1 MLSEDFS
8 LTSASEDFFD
18 VAHMIG
24 IQDKDKYKGAI
35 TVVSKFLNPNLKYY
49 TPRVN
54 HQVGLD
60 NLQFAI
66 RLVTMHT
73 DTEILRSC
81 HM

>member
-18 VAHMIG
+18 VTHMIG
-24 IQDKDKYKGAI
+24 IQDRDRYTGAI

-54 HQVGLD
+54 HQVEFTIHKFWSMHMILIYCEA
-60 NLQFAI
+60 AI
-66 RLVTMHT
+66 
-73 DTEILRSC
+73 C
-81 HM
+81 G